1 MSLSSAESRGV
12 QHRCFYSRTKPQKQ
26 VDSSDLLRLQPKL
39 YKPPEEY
46 NKEEAGALRV
56 VPHTRSAVV
65 RERGLS
71 SGRVG
76 LATGGYLG
84 LECCRLL
91 ALGLGWLEALPWRP
105 PTLPAQFSRTAY
117 GFGNPVPFEYIM
129 KILNLETRR
138 AGGPRSWF
146 SSLLETWTPAEQK
159 GKGSNNCSVTTWPVL
174 QNLHAVGPDAMVRAT
189 KAFKRI
195 ACVASDRGGD
205 APEWRSGHHGL
216 RAVATFAAR

>member
-1 MSLSSAESRGV
+1 M
-12 QHRCFYSRTKPQKQ
+12 
-26 VDSSDLLRLQPKL
+26 
-39 YKPPEEY
+39 
-46 NKEEAGALRV
+46 
-56 VPHTRSAVV
+56 
-65 RERGLS
+65 RGLS

-76 LATGGYLG
+76 LASDVIWG

-138 AGGPRSWF
+138 ASWWTAVLVWKPGP
-146 SSLLETWTPAEQK
+146 LLEQK